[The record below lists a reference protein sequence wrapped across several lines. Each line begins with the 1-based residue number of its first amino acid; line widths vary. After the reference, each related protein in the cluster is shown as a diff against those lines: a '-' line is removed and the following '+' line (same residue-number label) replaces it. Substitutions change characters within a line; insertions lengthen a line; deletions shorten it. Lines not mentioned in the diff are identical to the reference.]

1 MTFHPDNMKI
11 TTMNDFETKIEIQ
24 NYIKKFIERRKED
37 YEYNL
42 NAHFKMKSSNF
53 SSEVS
58 ETLAKILIKER
69 DILIDFPY
77 PIYSVTRPK
86 ENGDTNDILINDEY
100 IIEVKGT
107 TSSDGLIT
115 LSKNNLN
122 CYAWVWLDF
131 NRVVDEVSSFV
142 TIHVV
147 KRPSM
152 NITPKI
158 IKTNNEKKLNF
169 KKLCRDIRHGEDY
182 QKLEYNVWE
191 YKLCK
196 KGDTYNEFFV
206 VE

>member
-1 MTFHPDNMKI
+1 LTFHPNNMKI

-100 IIEVKGT
+100 IVEVKGT

>member
-1 MTFHPDNMKI
+1 MTFHSDNMKI

-100 IIEVKGT
+100 IVEVKGT

>member
-1 MTFHPDNMKI
+1 LTFHPDNMKI

-37 YEYNL
+37 YEYNM

>member
-1 MTFHPDNMKI
+1 LTFHPDNVKI

>member
-1 MTFHPDNMKI
+1 MTFHPDNVKI

>member
-1 MTFHPDNMKI
+1 
-11 TTMNDFETKIEIQ
+11 
-24 NYIKKFIERRKED
+24 
-37 YEYNL
+37 
-42 NAHFKMKSSNF
+42 MKSSNF

>member
-77 PIYSVTRPK
+77 PIYS
-86 ENGDTNDILINDEY
+86 
-100 IIEVKGT
+100 
-107 TSSDGLIT
+107 
-115 LSKNNLN
+115 
-122 CYAWVWLDF
+122 
-131 NRVVDEVSSFV
+131 
-142 TIHVV
+142 
-147 KRPSM
+147 
-152 NITPKI
+152 
-158 IKTNNEKKLNF
+158 
-169 KKLCRDIRHGEDY
+169 
-182 QKLEYNVWE
+182 
-191 YKLCK
+191 
-196 KGDTYNEFFV
+196 
-206 VE
+206 

>member
-1 MTFHPDNMKI
+1 LTFHPDNMKI

>member
-169 KKLCRDIRHGEDY
+169 KKLCRDIRHAYDY
-182 QKLEYNVWE
+182 QQFEYNVWE

>member
-100 IIEVKGT
+100 IVEVKGT

-115 LSKNNLN
+115 LSRNNLN

>member
-1 MTFHPDNMKI
+1 LTFHPDNMKI

-100 IIEVKGT
+100 IVEVKGT

>member
-1 MTFHPDNMKI
+1 MTFHPNNMKI

-100 IIEVKGT
+100 IVEVKGT

>member
-37 YEYNL
+37 YEYNM

>member
-1 MTFHPDNMKI
+1 LTFHSDNMKI

-100 IIEVKGT
+100 IVEVKGT